1 MSYRTLIRRSH
12 PMRVAASAMLDADRA
27 LEEIQ
32 RQFNRYPAARL
43 GAPGAFV
50 PRLNAVENEGEYVV
64 SAELPGVAAE
74 SLDVAI
80 DEGILTIKG
89 HREVVAHAHAHAHAH
104 ANEDGV
110 EEQAPA
116 AESFERRV
124 RFNGEIDEEAVKAR
138 YKNGLL
144 TVTLPKPAAAEPEI
158 RSIPVEVS

>member
-89 HREVVAHAHAHAHAH
+89 HREVVAHAHA
-104 ANEDGV
+104 NEDGV